1 MIKEKGNEGLRQGN
15 GRGLVPTTGRREW
28 TKKKKNT
35 TEVEPTVVPLN
46 QKQWETWKLHRYWDF
61 ITGDSK
67 SVSIEGLIKL

>member
-1 MIKEKGNEGLRQGN
+1 MAEDWFPRQEEGN
-15 GRGLVPTTGRREW
+15 GP
-28 TKKKKNT
+28 KKKNT

-67 SVSIEGLIKL
+67 SVSVEGLIKL